1 MGPGSYHG
9 DDRVVGDHG
18 EVGDGD
24 ASYAGSDWCMVINM
38 VLILMVMTMLVMAMQ
53 MLVMKCLTRFADEIP
68 TISRAA
74 NIQTHLV
81 IKARL
86 MIPITI
92 ITMKN
97 AMSLIDQ
104 DYCD

>member
-1 MGPGSYHG
+1 MA
-9 DDRVVGDHG
+9 
-18 EVGDGD
+18 
-24 ASYAGSDWCMVINM
+24 ASRI
-38 VLILMVMTMLVMAMQ
+38 LILVASRKACEEGTTGFCGGLCPPTRQV
-53 MLVMKCLTRFADEIP
+53 VNCLTRFADEIP

-104 DYCD
+104 EIIVINKMMLLCRKVIFSLTK

>member
-1 MGPGSYHG
+1 MMQQM
-9 DDRVVGDHG
+9 VVT
-18 EVGDGD
+18 V
-24 ASYAGSDWCMVINM
+24 V
-38 VLILMVMTMLVMAMQ
+38 
-53 MLVMKCLTRFADEIP
+53 KCLTRFADEIP

-104 DYCD
+104 EIIVINKMMLLCRKVIFSLIN

>member
-1 MGPGSYHG
+1 
-9 DDRVVGDHG
+9 
-18 EVGDGD
+18 
-24 ASYAGSDWCMVINM
+24 
-38 VLILMVMTMLVMAMQ
+38 MQ
-53 MLVMKCLTRFADEIP
+53 MMVVTVVKCLTRFADEIP

-104 DYCD
+104 EIIVINKMMLLCRKVIFSLIN